1 MYWLMI
7 SVRWIFFEFLSIPN
21 ALRVMYFL
29 AGRSTT
35 IFFKIETL
43 MHELSNYK
51 GNAQIQ
57 FIRKATLKG
66 GEKEDEKI
74 YQYLVDYT
82 LIPFLT
88 FTMTILTRPNN
99 FNYQN

>member
-1 MYWLMI
+1 
-7 SVRWIFFEFLSIPN
+7 
-21 ALRVMYFL
+21 MYFL

-43 MHELSNYK
+43 MHELSISRDNTK
-51 GNAQIQ
+51 EIIKEMLKIQ

-99 FNYQN
+99 FNLSELVAGKPIL